1 MASREGSDLGDTMM
15 QAETDSKFA
24 RRLAAAHA
32 KRHRVELAEALY
44 LRTPAAVRARHAT
57 WRELRHTHSW
67 SLPRIARVFGVDHTT
82 VLAAVRKCPKDG
94 CPACGEAFTKT
105 TVAPVTWVAGVAT
118 SRAYHHAGGAMCFV
132 QVAWVD
138 RGADAPRGAV

>member
-1 MASREGSDLGDTMM
+1 MM
-15 QAETDSKFA
+15 QAETDSQFA
-24 RRLAAAHA
+24 RRLAAGHA

-44 LRTPAAVRARHAT
+44 LRTPKAVAARHAT

-67 SLPRIARVFGVDHTT
+67 SLPRIARAFAVDHTT
-82 VLAAVRKCPKDG
+82 VLAALRKHPPGG
-94 CPACGEAFTKT
+94 CPACGETFTKSSD
-105 TVAPVTWVAGVAT
+105 APVTYVAGVAT